1 MKYETAIEV
10 LTAFNA
16 WRRGADIPQPDPR
29 EAGQAIDV
37 VIDALKNIL
46 QCHCE
51 AVHLPHKKLK
61 K

>member
-16 WRRGADIPQPDPR
+16 WRRGADIEHPSHKGI
-29 EAGQAIDV
+29 GQAIDLA
-37 VIDALKNIL
+37 IEALKNIL
-46 QCHCE
+46 QCNCE

>member
-1 MKYETAIEV
+1 MKNETAIEV

-16 WRRGADIPQPDPR
+16 WRRGAEMPMPSPR

-37 VIDALKNIL
+37 AIEALKNNS
-46 QCHCE
+46 QCSCE
-51 AVHLPHKKLK
+51 AVHLPHKKQK